1 MTERTPCI
9 HATEVVRGVKLQLTN
24 GYYLH
29 FDQMARLLRFVQQ
42 HPSAGRHSQQALAAG
57 SGLTARQV
65 ESLAS
70 VMVRLGLLQP
80 RSYRLSPFG
89 SLVARHDPFL
99 DDLGTLWVFHYH
111 LASDAGVLVWS
122 HLTNCLL
129 PLGRAVTTLDARD
142 SIQPLLA
149 GYTSY
154 ASQKKLMQEIHS
166 FFNAY
171 TDQAF
176 AQLNYVRPVEGNAY
190 ALTDSPARVPPA
202 ALLATLLLYRD
213 RFQPGASGLEVP
225 VACTA
230 PFSPGRLMHQ
240 TEAQVRGL
248 LDSLHEGGG
257 LTVEAKA
264 NLDQV
269 RFHHGQ
275 VWVDAMQAHYEVER
289 A

>member
-1 MTERTPCI
+1 MTELTPCI
-9 HATEVVRGVKLQLTN
+9 HTTELAQDVKLQLTN

-57 SGLTARQV
+57 SGLTVRQV

-70 VMVRLGLLQP
+70 VMVRLGLLQS
-80 RSYRLSPFG
+80 RSYRLAPFG
-89 SLVARHDPFL
+89 SLVTRHDPFL
-99 DDLGTLWVFHYH
+99 DDVGTLWVCHYH

-122 HLTNCLL
+122 HLANCLL
-129 PLGRAVTTLDARD
+129 PAGRPITTLDARD
-142 SIQPLLA
+142 SIQPYLA

-154 ASQKKLMQEIHS
+154 AGQKKLLQEIRS

-176 AQLNYVRPVEGNAY
+176 ARLDYLRPVDGNGY
-190 ALTDSPARVPPA
+190 SLTDSPVRVPPM

-225 VACTA
+225 IVCSAHL
-230 PFSPGRLMHQ
+230 SPGRLLHQ

-248 LDSLHEGGG
+248 LDTLHEGGG

-269 RFHHGQ
+269 RFHPGQ
-275 VWVDAMQAHYEVER
+275 VWVDAMQAYYEVDR